1 MGQWYAIYEIDSG
14 RLRSWGSV
22 IADDSVLSSA
32 GLAKL
37 LIPGPPPD
45 DQMWDAASRTF
56 VPRPV
61 RIPRDLVEELLA
73 DPDFPSVNA
82 TAKDKVRTVARKIF
96 ADFRFQ

>member
-1 MGQWYAIYEIDSG
+1 MDQYYAIYEIDSG

-22 IADDSVLSSA
+22 IADDSILSAA

-45 DQMWDAASRTF
+45 DQMWDEPTRTF

-61 RIPRDLVEELLA
+61 KVPRDLVEELLTDA
-73 DPDFPSVNA
+73 QFPNLNEA
-82 TAKDKVRTVARKIF
+82 AKDKVRQVARRIF

>member
-1 MGQWYAIYEIDSG
+1 MEQWYAIYEIDSG

-22 IADDSVLSSA
+22 IADDSILSAA

-45 DQMWDAASRTF
+45 DQMWDEATRTF
-56 VPRPV
+56 VPRPP
-61 RIPRDLVEELLA
+61 RIVRDLVEEFVN
-73 DPDFPSVNA
+73 DTEFPNVNA
-82 TAKDKVRTVARKIF
+82 AAKDKVRQIARRVF